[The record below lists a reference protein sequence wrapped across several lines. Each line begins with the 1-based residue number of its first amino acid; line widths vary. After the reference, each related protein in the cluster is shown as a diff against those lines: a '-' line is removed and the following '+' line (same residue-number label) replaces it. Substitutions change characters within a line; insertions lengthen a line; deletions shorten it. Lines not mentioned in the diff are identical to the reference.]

1 MADIL
6 LSSGVRS
13 NLLALQSTSD
23 QINNTQNRLATGK
36 KVNSALDNATS
47 FFLSASFRSS
57 ANNLSA
63 LLDGIS
69 NASRTL
75 DAANAGITALTTLV
89 NSASA
94 TVSQLQAA
102 ATTATTAIVTG
113 SVSNLTGASTF
124 ATTAA
129 KTIQFTDGTVTSTFN
144 TSGTSTTVQQVI
156 DSINNTANLKI
167 KAELSSTGQILL
179 EAQGTNVIGVG
190 GSILA
195 SELINSGLTG
205 GGGVF
210 TNSAAGTLN
219 ATRSTFAAQYDTIR
233 AQIDALAA
241 DSGYNGVSLL
251 NNQSLKTVLNEK
263 ATTSLTLTGVTDTA
277 AGLGITAS
285 GGFQTNVD
293 ITNAVTNIAN
303 ALSALKNQASTFA
316 SSVSIIQSRTDFT
329 KSQINTLNTG
339 ADGLV
344 LADGNQEGANL
355 LALQTRQQLSS
366 TTLSLATQADQSV
379 LRLFR

>member
-13 NLLALQSTSD
+13 NLLALQQVTDSIST
-23 QINNTQNRLATGK
+23 TQTRLATGK
-36 KVNSALDNATS
+36 KVNSALDNATN
-47 FFLSASFRSS
+47 FFLSNSFRSS
-57 ANNLSA
+57 ANNLNS

-69 NASRTL
+69 TATRTL
-75 DAANAGITALTTLV
+75 DAANAGITSLTTLV

-94 TVSQLQAA
+94 SVSQLQAA
-102 ATTATTAIVTG
+102 NASITTAVVTG

-144 TSGTSTTVQQVI
+144 TAGTSTTIQQVI

-167 KAELSSTGQILL
+167 KAELSTTGQILL

-195 SELINSGLTG
+195 SELINAGLTG
-205 GGGVF
+205 GGGSF
-210 TNSAAGTLN
+210 TNTAAGTLN

-241 DSGYNGVSLL
+241 DSSYNGVSLL
-251 NNQSLKTVLNEK
+251 NSQSLKVVFNEK
-263 ATTSLTLTGVTDTA
+263 ATTSLTLTGINDTA
-277 AGLGITAS
+277 TGLGITAS

-316 SSVSIIQSRTDFT
+316 SNVSIIQSRTDFT
-329 KSQINTLNTG
+329 KLQRDTLNTG

-344 LADGNQEGANL
+344 LADANLEGANL

-366 TTLSLATQADQSV
+366 TALSLATQADQAV

>member
-13 NLLALQSTSD
+13 NLLALQQVTDSISST
-23 QINNTQNRLATGK
+23 QTRLATGK
-36 KVNSALDNATS
+36 KVNSALDNATN

-57 ANNLSA
+57 ANNLNS

-69 NASRTL
+69 TATRTL
-75 DAANAGITALTTLV
+75 EAANAGITSITTLV

-94 TVSQLQAA
+94 SVSQVQAA
-102 ATTATTAIVTG
+102 ASPITTAVTTG
-113 SVSNLTGASTF
+113 SVSNLTAASSFVFVAGHTFTVSDGAVT
-124 ATTAA
+124 
-129 KTIQFTDGTVTSTFN
+129 GTVTATAST
-144 TSGTSTTVQQVI
+144 SVQQVL
-156 DSINNTANLKI
+156 DAVNNTANLKV
-167 KAELSSTGQILL
+167 KAELSSTGQILF
-179 EAQGTNVIGVG
+179 EAQGTNVVTVALGTATAPE
-190 GSILA
+190 ILQF
-195 SELINSGLTG
+195 GLVAGT
-205 GGGVF
+205 
-210 TNSAAGTLN
+210 TAAGTIN
-219 ATRSTFAAQYDTIR
+219 ATRATFGTQYDTIR

-277 AGLGITAS
+277 TGLGITAS
-285 GGFQTNVD
+285 AGFQTNVD
-293 ITNAVTNIAN
+293 IANAVTNIAA
-303 ALSALKNQASTFA
+303 ALTTLKNQASTFA
-316 SSVSIIQSRTDFT
+316 SSVSIIQSRNDFT

>member
-36 KVNSALDNATS
+36 KVNSALDNATN

-129 KTIQFTDGTVTSTFN
+129 KTIQFTDGTVTSTF
-144 TSGTSTTVQQVI
+144 TTVGTSTTVQQVI
-156 DSINNTANLKI
+156 DSVNNTANLKI

-195 SELINSGLTG
+195 SELINAGLTG

-210 TNSAAGTLN
+210 TNTAGGTLN
-219 ATRSTFAAQYDTIR
+219 ATRTTFAAQYDTIR